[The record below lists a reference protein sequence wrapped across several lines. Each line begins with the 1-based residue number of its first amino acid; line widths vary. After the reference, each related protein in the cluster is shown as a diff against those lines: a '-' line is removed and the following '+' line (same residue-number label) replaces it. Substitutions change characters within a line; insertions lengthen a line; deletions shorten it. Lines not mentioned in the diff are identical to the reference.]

1 MRERAELV
9 NGSLTIDSGGRG
21 TVVTV
26 RLPLSN
32 GNRPAED

>member
-1 MRERAELV
+1 MRERAEML

-26 RLPLSN
+26 RLPLD
-32 GNRPAED
+32 GVGQRGT